1 MKIDTLLNSVTDVLM
16 GVKLGRGRRNNKIA
30 QLDRGILDV
39 ALMIAALDGEILP
52 AEVAA
57 YYRLLGKCRGCAKKD
72 APAALDAALHKAG
85 YLIARKQMGTSEKGC
100 LDAFVRE
107 SILSLPVGFAEGSLA
122 DLRRA
127 FVFWITMS
135 LSDGSYS
142 SLEHSAVMALADGF
156 ARVRCTNN
164 GRRGKIMVLPL
175 LEEDFF
181 EKVERLVK
189 DLSIS
194 AKRAK
199 AQEALDKLINMVEVK
214 DENGVSSMQPSNSL
228 AVRAGLIALLTA
240 AGLSCSALADGALPF
255 GATLFG
261 ISF

>member
-1 MKIDTLLNSVTDVLM
+1 MKIDAFLNNVTDVLM
-16 GVKLGRGRRNNKIA
+16 GVKLGSRRGDSKIA
-30 QLDRGILDV
+30 QMDRGILDV
-39 ALMIAALDGEILP
+39 ALMIAAMDGEILP

-72 APAALDAALHKAG
+72 APGALDAALHKAG

-107 SILSLPVGFAEGSLA
+107 AVQSLPAGFAAGSLA

-127 FVFWITMS
+127 FVCWTTMA
-135 LSDGSYS
+135 LSDCSYS
-142 SLEHSAVMALADGF
+142 PLEHAAIQALADGF
-156 ARVRCTNN
+156 AKVRCTNN
-164 GRRGKIMVLPL
+164 GKRGKVAVLPL
-175 LEEDFF
+175 LEPDFF
-181 EKVERLVK
+181 EKAERLVK

-199 AQEALDKLINMVEVK
+199 AQADLDALINTVEVK
-214 DENGVSSMQPSNSL
+214 DEAGNSSMQPSNSI
-228 AVRAGLIALLTA
+228 AVRAGLIAMLATVGLT
-240 AGLSCSALADGALPF
+240 CSALADETLPF